1 LRYERSDARR
11 RRLVALA
18 KRNAAHSPPPSTR
31 PTRVSELNLR
41 HLAIAL
47 LPIYGGLV
55 VLNATV
61 ATAVA
66 AGLALVGAAW
76 TLGQSDATA
85 RRTRTV
91 EYRARWDQPAFFEA
105 RQTASDFLNVSGSE
119 DQRWLEWRSWVKR
132 GRKTSE
138 RLHIM
143 AVLNFWEEVASAY
156 NQNLLDNEWFQSDLA
171 WQLTHNWNRSK
182 WFVNK
187 FRTEEKNVAFFSE
200 WQVSVKAVTPALK
213 AQEADGKR
221 RAEEALRQGRDLLT
235 VEQPGVG

>member
-1 LRYERSDARR
+1 MPHERSDARR

-18 KRNAAHSPPPSTR
+18 KRNAARGIT
-31 PTRVSELNLR
+31 ELHLR

-47 LPIYGGLV
+47 LPVYGALV
-55 VLNATV
+55 VLDATV

-66 AGLALVGAAW
+66 AGLALIGAVW

-91 EYRARWDQPAFFEA
+91 EYRARWDDPGFFEA
-105 RQTASDFLNVSGSE
+105 RKTASDFLNAKGKE
-119 DQRWLEWRSWVKR
+119 DQRWLEWRSWIKR
-132 GRKTSE
+132 GAKTSE

-187 FRTEEKNVAFFSE
+187 FRTEEENVAFFCE
-200 WQVSVKAVTPALK
+200 WQVSVKAVTPALE
-213 AQEADGKR
+213 AQAADGRR
-221 RAEEALRQGRDLLT
+221 RAEEALKEGLDLLS
-235 VEQPGVG
+235 VDQPGFG